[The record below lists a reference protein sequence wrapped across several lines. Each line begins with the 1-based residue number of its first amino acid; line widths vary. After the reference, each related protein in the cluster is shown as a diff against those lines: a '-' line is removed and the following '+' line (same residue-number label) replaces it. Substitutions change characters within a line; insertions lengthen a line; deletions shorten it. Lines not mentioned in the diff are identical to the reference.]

1 MFKTLLQ
8 VVKLFMEKIVSFPLF
23 IKDKHTMNVLKR
35 SLLIVGVLQVS
46 WKMGKLLLII
56 GKIVRIAVLIEQK
69 VSRKMESKVCT
80 LVQII
85 T

>member
-1 MFKTLLQ
+1 
-8 VVKLFMEKIVSFPLF
+8 MEKIVSFPLF

-56 GKIVRIAVLIEQK
+56 GKIVRIAVLI
-69 VSRKMESKVCT
+69 
-80 LVQII
+80 
-85 T
+85 